1 MLTKNEKSNCI
12 ACKSGK
18 RKPYY
23 FMAGK
28 REQYYY
34 LYYGGIRIKPPD
46 TSAVKRYAGFFR
58 YGMFCIPTLGSCLNL
73 PYMVYSFTYH
83 VPERRFAMKI
93 QGAKITDRAIGLIR
107 TLQESDNSTIE
118 ALQES
123 IYDIE
128 ELVLNPEADAS
139 FGDRL
144 VMMQTLREFRRLLDE
159 LRVRPNY
166 KY

>member
-1 MLTKNEKSNCI
+1 
-12 ACKSGK
+12 
-18 RKPYY
+18 
-23 FMAGK
+23 
-28 REQYYY
+28 
-34 LYYGGIRIKPPD
+34 
-46 TSAVKRYAGFFR
+46 
-58 YGMFCIPTLGSCLNL
+58 
-73 PYMVYSFTYH
+73 
-83 VPERRFAMKI
+83 MKI
-93 QGAKITDRAIGLIR
+93 QGVRLTDRAIGLIR

>member
-1 MLTKNEKSNCI
+1 
-12 ACKSGK
+12 
-18 RKPYY
+18 
-23 FMAGK
+23 
-28 REQYYY
+28 
-34 LYYGGIRIKPPD
+34 
-46 TSAVKRYAGFFR
+46 
-58 YGMFCIPTLGSCLNL
+58 
-73 PYMVYSFTYH
+73 
-83 VPERRFAMKI
+83 MKI
-93 QGAKITDRAIGLIR
+93 QGVRLTDRALGLIR

>member
-1 MLTKNEKSNCI
+1 
-12 ACKSGK
+12 
-18 RKPYY
+18 
-23 FMAGK
+23 
-28 REQYYY
+28 
-34 LYYGGIRIKPPD
+34 
-46 TSAVKRYAGFFR
+46 
-58 YGMFCIPTLGSCLNL
+58 
-73 PYMVYSFTYH
+73 
-83 VPERRFAMKI
+83 MKI

-144 VMMQTLREFRRLLDE
+144 VMMQTLREFRLLLDE

>member
-1 MLTKNEKSNCI
+1 
-12 ACKSGK
+12 
-18 RKPYY
+18 
-23 FMAGK
+23 
-28 REQYYY
+28 
-34 LYYGGIRIKPPD
+34 
-46 TSAVKRYAGFFR
+46 
-58 YGMFCIPTLGSCLNL
+58 
-73 PYMVYSFTYH
+73 
-83 VPERRFAMKI
+83 MKI

-128 ELVLNPEADAS
+128 ELVLNPDADAS

>member
-1 MLTKNEKSNCI
+1 
-12 ACKSGK
+12 
-18 RKPYY
+18 
-23 FMAGK
+23 
-28 REQYYY
+28 
-34 LYYGGIRIKPPD
+34 
-46 TSAVKRYAGFFR
+46 
-58 YGMFCIPTLGSCLNL
+58 
-73 PYMVYSFTYH
+73 
-83 VPERRFAMKI
+83 MKI

-128 ELVLNPEADAS
+128 ELVLNPDADAS
-139 FGDRL
+139 FGDRR